1 MVDEIFFIKFW
12 VYIITIPPHILLYNS
27 RLIFFAI
34 LIISIKLINYFCIIK
49 YYLHEFIYE
58 NSIGVCPRSSMYT
71 WDNIC
76 LTNTQKTE
84 EEELRDE
91 IRIQALKNLKES
103 MGKFD
108 IDENGQRNNES
119 FELTTK
125 KGIVNLHTYM
135 SKDSVKILMGRPE
148 STSIDD
154 SGYNG
159 MVTETWKYKGTN
171 KVFDEF
177 TILFTNGKLKSV
189 SQYKE

>member
-1 MVDEIFFIKFW
+1 MNTFMKIALGFVLGVVCTFGT
-12 VYIITIPPHILLYNS
+12 VYVLD
-27 RLIFFAI
+27 
-34 LIISIKLINYFCIIK
+34 K
-49 YYLHEFIYE
+49 
-58 NSIGVCPRSSMYT
+58 
-71 WDNIC
+71 
-76 LTNTQKTE
+76 TQKT

-103 MGKFD
+103 MGEFAV
-108 IDENGQRNNES
+108 DENGQRNNES

-125 KGIVNLHTYM
+125 KGIVTLHTYM

-171 KVFDEF
+171 TVFDEF

>member
-1 MVDEIFFIKFW
+1 MNSFMKIALGFVLG
-12 VYIITIPPHILLYNS
+12 VVCTLGTIYVLN
-27 RLIFFAI
+27 
-34 LIISIKLINYFCIIK
+34 
-49 YYLHEFIYE
+49 
-58 NSIGVCPRSSMYT
+58 
-71 WDNIC
+71 
-76 LTNTQKTE
+76 NTQKTE

-103 MGKFD
+103 MGEFD

-159 MVTETWKYKGTN
+159 MVTETWKYKGPN

-189 SQYKE
+189 SQYKEN

>member
-1 MVDEIFFIKFW
+1 MNTFMKIALGFVLGVVCTFGT
-12 VYIITIPPHILLYNS
+12 VYVLD
-27 RLIFFAI
+27 
-34 LIISIKLINYFCIIK
+34 K
-49 YYLHEFIYE
+49 
-58 NSIGVCPRSSMYT
+58 
-71 WDNIC
+71 
-76 LTNTQKTE
+76 TQKTE

-103 MGKFD
+103 MGEFAV
-108 IDENGQRNNES
+108 DENGQRNNES

-125 KGIVNLHTYM
+125 KGIVTLHTYM

-171 KVFDEF
+171 TVFDEF
-177 TILFTNGKLKSV
+177 TILFANGKLKSV

>member
-1 MVDEIFFIKFW
+1 MNTFW
-12 VYIITIPPHILLYNS
+12 KISLGFVLGVVSTFGVLYIM
-27 RLIFFAI
+27 
-34 LIISIKLINYFCIIK
+34 
-49 YYLHEFIYE
+49 
-58 NSIGVCPRSSMYT
+58 GSM
-71 WDNIC
+71 
-76 LTNTQKTE
+76 QKTE

-103 MGKFD
+103 MGEFD

-159 MVTETWKYKGTN
+159 MVTETWKYKGSN

>member
-1 MVDEIFFIKFW
+1 MNTFMKIALGFVLGVVCTFGT
-12 VYIITIPPHILLYNS
+12 VYVLD
-27 RLIFFAI
+27 
-34 LIISIKLINYFCIIK
+34 K
-49 YYLHEFIYE
+49 
-58 NSIGVCPRSSMYT
+58 
-71 WDNIC
+71 
-76 LTNTQKTE
+76 TQKTE

-103 MGKFD
+103 MGEFAV
-108 IDENGQRNNES
+108 DENGQRNNES

-125 KGIVNLHTYM
+125 KGIVTLHTYM

-171 KVFDEF
+171 TVFDEF